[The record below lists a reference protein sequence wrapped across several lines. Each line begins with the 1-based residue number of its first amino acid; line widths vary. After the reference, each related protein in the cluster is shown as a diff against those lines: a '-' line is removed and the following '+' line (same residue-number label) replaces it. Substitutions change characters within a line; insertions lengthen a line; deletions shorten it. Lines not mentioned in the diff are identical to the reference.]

1 MIASLPMYDHTETVL
16 QNDYSG
22 PQLGSYWFWTR
33 SINTYRKSLS
43 FWKNEN
49 LVLGQTCG
57 LPYRKCLFD
66 KVHYVALPDYSL
78 NACLEGYYKNV
89 FISYKKKGLAEASEG
104 IFAFN
109 EPLSQSGWAA
119 PMYYLEA
126 PDLCPNAVCKTVSHA
141 NSAHAIVE
149 NAQISQ

>member
-1 MIASLPMYDHTETVL
+1 MVFEEKRTSCFESNLRLA
-16 QNDYSG
+16 
-22 PQLGSYWFWTR
+22 
-33 SINTYRKSLS
+33 LS
-43 FWKNEN
+43 
-49 LVLGQTCG
+49 
-57 LPYRKCLFD
+57 KCLFD
-66 KVHYVALPDYSL
+66 KVHYMATRDYGL
-78 NACLEGYYKNV
+78 NAPPEGYYKSV
-89 FISYKKKGLAEASEG
+89 FISHKKQDLAEASEG